1 MEYTA
6 EFFQCE
12 IRPCDAGCDAALT
25 LRRHPRL
32 RHTSRLAKLSSFAA
46 RFPIAAHFTKFL
58 ALFRNVELKEEAFAA
73 FADDAPS
80 SSSSSS
86 PAQSGAASA
95 QQQQEGAEAAP
106 RRGARGPASQRADK
120 LRSEADTPQRAREAI
135 DRGLQLFGAGQYRE
149 AIDMFQLSLEVGAR
163 SAPCNAA
170 AAAGRANRG
179 RQGRCGGGAVA
190 GVRRGKLACG
200 VDQRTK
206 HCPPGCPPPRAA
218 QLPGSGVMRLSGS
231 VREYSCASEGE
242 ENAAL
247 YNMACC
253 WARLGEK
260 QARGAPVG
268 RWPGV

>member
-1 MEYTA
+1 MFA
-6 EFFQCE
+6 PAC
-12 IRPCDAGCDAALT
+12 AARLPAPAVAARCT
-25 LRRHPRL
+25 SSHALRR
-32 RHTSRLAKLSSFAA
+32 KAA
-46 RFPIAAHFTKFL
+46 GIVRAAEPELEDTVGVANLLERDRK
-58 ALFRNVELKEEAFAA
+58 NVELKEEAFAA
-73 FADDAPS
+73 FADDAPSSS

-149 AIDMFQLSLEVGAR
+149 AIDMFQLSLE
-163 SAPCNAA
+163 
-170 AAAGRANRG
+170 
-179 RQGRCGGGAVA
+179 
-190 GVRRGKLACG
+190 
-200 VDQRTK
+200 
-206 HCPPGCPPPRAA
+206 
-218 QLPGSGVMRLSGS
+218 LPGSGVMRLSGS

-260 QARGAPVG
+260 QPALTVLEALLDNGFEDVRTIRSDPDLAPLRGPELDSLLSKHDGLLAKLFGKKEKLSSNKP
-268 RWPGV
+268 WLQW